1 MRRARPRSSASWWQ
15 ASASMRC
22 RRAAWPSIPISTSRW
37 RAATAQPGRASDCAG
52 CSGASR
58 GRAKGWSSATSRADW
73 RRGPDRGLR
82 ASGFGRG
89 KRASDRRDRDIGAPC
104 GGSHMRPHPRNPA
117 GPEAA
122 RQLPIGHGMT
132 RIVLRRLLVFRSIL
146 FLAAA
151 PVLAQDR
158 ADSVLVLADDGALE
172 APAVRAIRNVAA
184 TELRKRGV
192 AVSED
197 HRTEG
202 TRPLDA
208 TLSALASEL
217 GARRLFALRVGGRLG
232 QKIPL
237 SLEGLS
243 PGSLSPIYAASLT
256 AVGLDEC
263 DLVTARLVRSVVDR
277 RTSEGPAGVRPLP
290 VR

>member
-1 MRRARPRSSASWWQ
+1 MGR
-15 ASASMRC
+15 
-22 RRAAWPSIPISTSRW
+22 ITY
-37 RAATAQPGRASDCAG
+37 ATTWAKSGGPGG
-52 CSGASR
+52 
-58 GRAKGWSSATSRADW
+58 
-73 RRGPDRGLR
+73 
-82 ASGFGRG
+82 
-89 KRASDRRDRDIGAPC
+89 
-104 GGSHMRPHPRNPA
+104 
-117 GPEAA
+117 A
-122 RQLPIGHGMT
+122 RQLAIGHGMT

-237 SLEGLS
+237 SLEELS

-263 DLVTARLVRSVVDR
+263 DVVTARLVQSVVDR
-277 RTSEGPAGVRPLP
+277 RNIEGTAGVRTGPVSQAEPFAKKPGQRAWFIAPPVPLFAP
-290 VR
+290 